1 MGVRILKRL
10 KKGNFAMTK
19 CGRTAD
25 VRAAASRRAGR
36 PQLGRISGA
45 VATLIFLVPGAATAC
60 SAIADDAERL
70 ACYDGQYRDVK
81 LIRCTDAMGTA
92 ICEVLSPSADNMVS
106 CVAMDKEGKPI
117 ARGVGASGGGGMF
130 SELDAAL
137 IAGLDCQLMR

>member
-1 MGVRILKRL
+1 MGVRILKGL
-10 KKGNFAMTK
+10 KKGDFAMTED
-19 CGRTAD
+19 GTTRAGDTAG
-25 VRAAASRRAGR
+25 SRRAGR
-36 PQLGRISGA
+36 PQWGRIGGA
-45 VATLIFLVPGAATAC
+45 MAALLFLAPGVAAAC
-60 SAIADDAERL
+60 SAITDDTERL
-70 ACYDGQYRDVK
+70 ACYDGQYREVK

-117 ARGVGASGGGGMF
+117 ARGVGASGGGVMF